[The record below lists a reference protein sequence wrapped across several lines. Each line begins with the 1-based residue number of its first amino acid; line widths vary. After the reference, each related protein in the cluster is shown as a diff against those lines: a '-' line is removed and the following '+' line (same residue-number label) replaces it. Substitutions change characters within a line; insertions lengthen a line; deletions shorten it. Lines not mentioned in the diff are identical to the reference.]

1 MLEATAPF
9 SHGLSGVGAPPLRAT
24 PHFSVKSCDPRTE
37 TERLVACSNEELGRL
52 RRILQDLGGHATVR
66 GSDGS
71 EVPVTATAGKAP
83 ACALAAEWTPSAPIY
98 DPTGKFLAMLEV
110 GAPGVDRSDLSAK
123 LLAALVNSVAQSIS
137 ERWFR
142 ISYRRQWIIA
152 AIRRDGMEEFITLA
166 VDRQYRVLG
175 ADHGARER
183 LKACGRGMDSELSL
197 SAFFQFG
204 TVPLRGRRFGD
215 AAMTL
220 IGRDDGVP
228 WTVLIT
234 PPDLSTDLTGHSPR
248 VLLHARPRLATFARI
263 DSPPRPEEPGIGL
276 PPRMYRRVNEYIDA
290 HLDSALDIP
299 ELAQT
304 LRMSE
309 SHFARCFRNSSGFTP
324 HNYVMRRRLRRAEE
338 LLVQTELPLIDIA
351 LATGFAAQSH
361 FSRRFHELTGLGPRA
376 FRAQHR

>member
-24 PHFSVKSCDPRTE
+24 PHFSVKSCNPRTE
-37 TERLVACSNEELGRL
+37 TERLVACSSEELGRL
-52 RRILQDLGGHATVR
+52 RRILKDLGGHAAVR

-71 EVPVTATAGKAP
+71 EVPVTGTGAKAST
-83 ACALAAEWTPSAPIY
+83 CALAEWTPSAPIY
-98 DPTGKFLAMLEV
+98 DATGKLLAMLEV
-110 GAPGVDRSDLSAK
+110 GATGVDRSDLSAK
-123 LLAALVNSVAQSIS
+123 LLVALVNSVAQSIS

-183 LKACGRGMDSELSL
+183 LEASGRRMDSQLSL
-197 SAFFQFG
+197 SAFFQSG

-290 HLDSALDIP
+290 HLDSALGIP

-304 LRMSE
+304 LKMSE

-324 HNYVMRRRLRRAEE
+324 HNYVMRRRLQRAKE
-338 LLVQTELPLIDIA
+338 LLVQGDLPLIDIA
-351 LATGFAAQSH
+351 LATGFADQSH
-361 FSRRFHELTGLGPRA
+361 FSRRFHELTGVGPRA

>member
-9 SHGLSGVGAPPLRAT
+9 SHGLSGLGAPPLRAT
-24 PHFSVKSCDPRTE
+24 PLFSVKSCDPRTE

-83 ACALAAEWTPSAPIY
+83 ACALAAEWMPSAPIY
-98 DPTGKFLAMLEV
+98 DATGKFLAMLEV
-110 GAPGVDRSDLSAK
+110 GATGIDRSNLSAK
-123 LLAALVNSVAQSIS
+123 LLVALVNSVAQSIS

-142 ISYRRQWIIA
+142 ISYRPHWIIA
-152 AIRRDGMEEFITLA
+152 ALRRDGMEEFITLA

-183 LKACGRGMDSELSL
+183 LKASGRRMDSQLSL

-220 IGRDDGVP
+220 IGRDGVA
-228 WTVLIT
+228 WNVLIT
-234 PPDLSTDLTGHSPR
+234 PPDYSADLTGHSQR
-248 VLLHARPRLATFARI
+248 VLLHARPRLATLARI
-263 DSPPRPEEPGIGL
+263 DFPLTPEESGIGL

-304 LRMSE
+304 LSMSE

-338 LLVQTELPLIDIA
+338 LLVQTDLPLIDIA
-351 LATGFAAQSH
+351 LATGFADQSH